1 MKFKVREFKSS
12 TQYFNIE
19 EHGDQLEF
27 EETKDVQDVP
37 EEDLNDMCWFCWIN
51 EYTEQNPKIGT
62 CNCIGT
68 VKYIHY
74 ECLKA
79 WLHTKM
85 TNKQSEN
92 AHTLSWKHFEC
103 ELCKM
108 HYPYQFWYKNK
119 LWHLV
124 EIPRPKTDDPY
135 IILESMN
142 LEKNSSWIIH
152 TIMLGADKKKFSLG
166 RGHDSD
172 LRINDISVSRLHA
185 TIEYKNGEFYLED

>member
-1 MKFKVREFKSS
+1 
-12 TQYFNIE
+12 
-19 EHGDQLEF
+19 
-27 EETKDVQDVP
+27 
-37 EEDLNDMCWFCWIN
+37 MCWFCWIN

-79 WLHTKM
+79 WLQTKM
-85 TNKQSEN
+85 TIKNSDN
-92 AHTLSWKHFEC
+92 SHTLSWKHFEC

-108 HYPYQFWYKNK
+108 HYPYQFRYRSKI
-119 LWHLV
+119 WHLV
-124 EIPRPKTDDPY
+124 EIPRPEGTEPY

-152 TIMLGADKKKFSLG
+152 TIIIKNDKKKFSLG

-172 LRINDISVSRLHA
+172 LWINDISVSRLHA
-185 TIEYKNGEFYLED
+185 TVEYKNGEFYLEDQKSKFGTLIHIREDIPIQVNENTTL